1 MIFFSDDMTR
11 YGNENVLCIEL
22 FPRCNY
28 LPDKQYHDLVPKYW
42 FWMNYDWG
50 DKRDD
55 GEYIR
60 LYVSE
65 VLYKLDFDKTVK
77 ELDNKI
83 LIARRPETK
92 VFHLEIVEKYFKSK
106 GIETNWLS

>member
-1 MIFFSDDMTR
+1 
-11 YGNENVLCIEL
+11 
-22 FPRCNY
+22 
-28 LPDKQYHDLVPKYW
+28 
-42 FWMNYDWG
+42 MNYDWG

-60 LYVSE
+60 LYVGE

-106 GIETNWLS
+106 GIETKWLK